1 MFLRNTIQ
9 FKGLVSNPIYFF
21 TMKSK
26 RQFTPNLFQNPKLT
40 KWGIFERLP
49 KTYDYNLP

>member
-1 MFLRNTIQ
+1 MLSKTTTQ
-9 FKGLVSNPIYFF
+9 FKNLLTVPAFF

-40 KWGIFERLP
+40 KHGIIERIP
-49 KTYDYNLP
+49 RSYDYNLP